1 MKTLNKKAAT
11 ASKVATKPAIKHVV
25 KLEADNNVVEQLTL
39 AINAEKS
46 VLDYTRNAA
55 NYAVAQLDD
64 AIDTV
69 GARVNKVI
77 QLYADLLD
85 TASNTVRSN
94 FTALLQL
101 KAAGSQPLSFVYK
114 DNSGKEHEVHTT
126 AAEAAEMPKA
136 MFQPAATAL
145 RAELGTGRKAG
156 GGRKPQQPKAPQAE
170 QPQAEQPAARLVS
183 AAEVQAL
190 EAAEVAEMLKDVQ
203 FQAALVTAMLA
214 VNLRP
219 EKVAETLRSMADLA
233 CPSKR

>member
-25 KLEADNNVVEQLTL
+25 KLEVDNNVVEQLTL

-156 GGRKPQQPKAPQAE
+156 GGRKPQQPQAPQA
-170 QPQAEQPAARLVS
+170 PQAEQPAARLVS

-214 VNLRP
+214 TNLRP
-219 EKVAETLRSMADLA
+219 EKVAETLRNMADLA
-233 CPSKR
+233 CPNKR